1 MSKTK
6 KSRSKKFRMKQSFLW
21 ILIGVLALILTAL
34 ALIQH
39 FGLPDRAMPDEE
51 SSLPALK
58 VMVKN
63 GCGVENLAAE
73 YTEFIKDK
81 NIDVVEIGSTS
92 KPIYNKS
99 IIEVKTNDPQDLAR
113 LQKMTGITRHALA
126 VEKDPPVP
134 FIIILGD
141 DFDTFMKP

>member
-1 MSKTK
+1 MSKAK
-6 KSRSKKFRMKQSFLW
+6 KPRAKKTRWKRVILW
-21 ILIGVLALILTAL
+21 ILLALLSTVFL
-34 ALIQH
+34 GLVLIH
-39 FGLPDRAMPDEE
+39 FFGLPSGALPDEE

-58 VMVKN
+58 VIVKN

-81 NIDVVEIGSTS
+81 NIDVVEIGSTP

-99 IIEVKTNDPQDLAR
+99 IIEVKANDPKDLAR
-113 LQKMTGITRHALA
+113 LQKMTGIRRHVLA
-126 VEKDPPVP
+126 VDPDSPAA

-141 DFDTFMKP
+141 DFPTFMKP

>member
-1 MSKTK
+1 
-6 KSRSKKFRMKQSFLW
+6 
-21 ILIGVLALILTAL
+21 
-34 ALIQH
+34 
-39 FGLPDRAMPDEE
+39 
-51 SSLPALK
+51 
-58 VMVKN
+58 
-63 GCGVENLAAE
+63 AAE